1 MLTLA
6 ALRPAS
12 FPWLLLLLLLLASV
26 AVMMGRSLLFFLLL
40 REIIVVQMSAA
51 APQMRAMTAITITAM
66 AHPGNGLEGEAAL
79 PFKLLSLLLLFEPLD
94 GEVEFFG
101 LLLLLM
107 LGDAISAKGKKK

>member
-1 MLTLA
+1 
-6 ALRPAS
+6 
-12 FPWLLLLLLLLASV
+12 
-26 AVMMGRSLLFFLLL
+26 MMGRSLLFFLLL

-66 AHPGNGLEGEAAL
+66 AHPGNGLEDEAAL

-107 LGDAISAKGKKK
+107 LGDAISAKRNTDKKHQR